1 MLKTN
6 PTKKKVQI
14 EGIKKPKI
22 FKKCIKK
29 KKKKAYQPSKS
40 QTSYNKHNGWA
51 NFKTVSCTIHIMH
64 TNFNKNP
71 IRALEK
77 DPTFHNGNHNK
88 YTKNNEYIYI
98 YQFLAKL
105 NGWVLI
111 ATFLALATPTEHTNP
126 LKPWLPHFTPYF
138 HCS

>member
-14 EGIKKPKI
+14 EGIKKPKN
-22 FKKCIKK
+22 FKKCIKE
-29 KKKKAYQPSKS
+29 KAYQPTKS

-88 YTKNNEYIYI
+88 YTKKQWIYIYI
-98 YQFLAKL
+98 PVPCQAQ
-105 NGWVLI
+105 
-111 ATFLALATPTEHTNP
+111 
-126 LKPWLPHFTPYF
+126 WLSPDSYF
-138 HCS
+138 SCLGYSHRTHKSS